1 MKDLPHGL
9 SYLHSGDFMSRF
21 LIPSF
26 VSTRLVSTQLAST
39 QIANTPLS
47 FARMAFAQLAILAL
61 VCAPVSGQSTGVT
74 DTPKP
79 PVFNVQLQTADWERM
94 MQEVA
99 RHKGKV
105 VVLDLWST
113 SCLPCMKEYPKL
125 VAMQKHYPKDVVCLA
140 LNLDYAGI
148 KSKPPEYYR
157 PRIEKFLTAV
167 KPDFKNFL
175 CTTEANEFFDSIKL
189 GSIPAVLVYGTDG
202 KLAQRFD
209 DKMLEPGEEEPFSY
223 EQDINPFVKKLVQA
237 AKSKQQ
243 SQSEN
248 SKTK

>member
-1 MKDLPHGL
+1 
-9 SYLHSGDFMSRF
+9 MSRF
-21 LIPSF
+21 LTPSF
-26 VSTRLVSTQLAST
+26 ASTLVTIIPLALVRTTFTQLAV
-39 QIANTPLS
+39 LV
-47 FARMAFAQLAILAL
+47 AI
-61 VCAPVSGQSTGVT
+61 CAPAFSQVTGVI

-79 PVFNVQLQTADWERM
+79 PVFKVQLQKADWERV

-99 RHKGKV
+99 SHKGKV

-125 VAMQKHYPKDVVCLA
+125 VAMQKQYPKGVVCLA

-157 PRIEKFLTAV
+157 PRIERFLAAV
-167 KPDFKNFL
+167 KPGFKNFL

-237 AKSKQQ
+237 SKSQQ
-243 SQSEN
+243 
-248 SKTK
+248 

>member
-1 MKDLPHGL
+1 
-9 SYLHSGDFMSRF
+9 MSRF

-26 VSTRLVSTQLAST
+26 AST
-39 QIANTPLS
+39 PVAIKPL
-47 FARMAFAQLAILAL
+47 AVIRTTFAQLAVLAAI
-61 VCAPVSGQSTGVT
+61 CAPAFGQATGVI
-74 DTPKP
+74 DTPEP
-79 PVFNVQLQTADWERM
+79 PVFKVQLQTADWERVM
-94 MQEVA
+94 HEVA
-99 RHKGKV
+99 SHKGKV

-125 VAMQKHYPKDVVCLA
+125 VAMQKQYPKDVVCLA

-157 PRIEKFLTAV
+157 PRIERFLTAV
-167 KPDFKNFL
+167 KPSFKNFL

-189 GSIPAVLVYGTDG
+189 GSIPAVLVFGTDG

-223 EQDINPFVKKLVQA
+223 EQDINPFVKKLVKA
-237 AKSKQQ
+237 EKSKQ
-243 SQSEN
+243 
-248 SKTK
+248 

>member
-1 MKDLPHGL
+1 MSQFSLLSPAFKHVTFVRMTFIQMVLLAATSVQAFGQTAGVIDVPEPH
-9 SYLHSGDFMSRF
+9 
-21 LIPSF
+21 
-26 VSTRLVSTQLAST
+26 
-39 QIANTPLS
+39 
-47 FARMAFAQLAILAL
+47 
-61 VCAPVSGQSTGVT
+61 
-74 DTPKP
+74 
-79 PVFNVQLQTADWERM
+79 VFKVQLQTANWERV

-99 RHKGKV
+99 SHKGKV

-125 VAMQKHYPKDVVCLA
+125 VAMQKQYPKDIVCLA

-157 PRIEKFLTAV
+157 PRVEKFLSRV

-189 GSIPAVLVYGTDG
+189 GSIPAVLVYGADG

-223 EQDINPFVKKLVQA
+223 AQDINPFVKTLVQGMQ
-237 AKSKQQ
+237 SKQ
-243 SQSEN
+243 
-248 SKTK
+248 

>member
-1 MKDLPHGL
+1 MSQFSLLSPAFKHVTFVRMTFIQMVLLAATSVQAFGQTAGVIDVPEPH
-9 SYLHSGDFMSRF
+9 
-21 LIPSF
+21 
-26 VSTRLVSTQLAST
+26 
-39 QIANTPLS
+39 
-47 FARMAFAQLAILAL
+47 
-61 VCAPVSGQSTGVT
+61 
-74 DTPKP
+74 
-79 PVFNVQLQTADWERM
+79 VFKVQLQTADWERV

-99 RHKGKV
+99 SHKGKV

-125 VAMQKHYPKDVVCLA
+125 VAMQKQYPKDIVCLA

-157 PRIEKFLTAV
+157 PRVEKFLSRV

-189 GSIPAVLVYGTDG
+189 GSIPAVLVYGADG

-223 EQDINPFVKKLVQA
+223 AQDINPFVKTLVQGMQ
-237 AKSKQQ
+237 SKQ
-243 SQSEN
+243 
-248 SKTK
+248 